1 MTLKILKKIKRC
13 IMEENNKKKAKK
25 KKSGL
30 MSTIMLVAVFLIGL
44 CTMLYPTVSDFWNE
58 KRQSKAIMNYD
69 DLIVDLTPEDFSEHF
84 RKADEYN
91 RKLKLISFPFLGY
104 SELDE
109 EYHSTLDVNGDGMM
123 GYITIEKIKIQ
134 LPIYHG
140 TSDKVLN
147 SAVGH
152 MEGSNLPVGGES
164 THSVLSAHRG
174 LPSAKLFTNLDKLVV
189 GDIFTITILDK
200 TLTYQVDQV
209 LVVLPTEMNDLNIV
223 NGEDYCTLVTCSPY
237 GINTHRMLVRG
248 TRIENIEK
256 AKKVNVVTEAYL
268 IDPLI
273 VTPVVAIPI
282 FSGFLVFLMIESAKE
297 KKKNQSKSNNGED
310 NQ

>member
-1 MTLKILKKIKRC
+1 
-13 IMEENNKKKAKK
+13 MEENNKKKAKK
-25 KKSGL
+25 KKSSRT
-30 MSTIMLVAVFLIGL
+30 STIILVAVFLLGL
-44 CTMLYPTVSDFWNE
+44 CILLYPTVSDFWNE

-69 DLIVDLTPEDFSEHF
+69 DLIVELTHDDFSEHF
-84 RKADEYN
+84 RRADEYN
-91 RKLKLISFPFLGY
+91 RKLKLIPFPFLGY
-104 SELDE
+104 SELNE
-109 EYHSTLDVNGDGMM
+109 EYKSTLDVNKDGMM

-152 MEGSNLPVGGES
+152 MEGSNLPIGGES

-174 LPSAKLFTNLDKLVV
+174 LPSAKLFTNLDELEV
-189 GDIFTITILDK
+189 GDIFTITILDR

-209 LVVLPTEMNDLNIV
+209 RIVLPTEINDLNVV

-248 TRIENIEK
+248 TRIENLEEP
-256 AKKVNVVTEAYL
+256 KKVTIVTEAYL

-282 FSGFLVFLMIESAKE
+282 FSGFLIFLMIESAKE
-297 KKKNQSKSNNGED
+297 KKKNKSKFNYD
-310 NQ
+310 DKQ

>member
-1 MTLKILKKIKRC
+1 
-13 IMEENNKKKAKK
+13 MEENNKKKAKK

-297 KKKNQSKSNNGED
+297 KKKNQSKNNNGED

>member
-1 MTLKILKKIKRC
+1 
-13 IMEENNKKKAKK
+13 MEENNKKKEKK
-25 KKSGL
+25 KKRGL
-30 MSTIMLVAVFLIGL
+30 TSTIMLVAVFLVGL
-44 CTMLYPTVSDFWNE
+44 CILLYPTVSDFWNE

-69 DLIVDLTPEDFSEHF
+69 DLIVDLTPEDFSEYF

-104 SELDE
+104 SELNED
-109 EYHSTLDVNGDGMM
+109 YYSTLDVNGDGMM

-152 MEGSNLPVGGES
+152 MEGSNLPIGGDS

-174 LPSAKLFTNLDKLVV
+174 LPSAKLFTNLDKLVI
-189 GDIFTITILDK
+189 GDTFTITILDR

-209 LVVLPTEMNDLNIV
+209 LIVLPTEINDLNV
-223 NGEDYCTLVTCSPY
+223 VKGEDYCTLVTCSPY
-237 GINTHRMLVRG
+237 GINTHRLLVRG

-282 FSGFLVFLMIESAKE
+282 FSGLLVFLMIESAKE
-297 KKKNQSKSNNGED
+297 KKKNKLKNNNNKD
-310 NQ
+310 SQ

>member
-1 MTLKILKKIKRC
+1 
-13 IMEENNKKKAKK
+13 MEENNKKKVKK
-25 KKSGL
+25 KKSDL
-30 MSTIMLVAVFLIGL
+30 TSTILLVAIFLIGL
-44 CTMLYPTVSDFWNE
+44 CVLLYPTVSDYLNE
-58 KRQSKAIMNYD
+58 KRQSRAIMNYD
-69 DLIVDLTPEDFSEHF
+69 DLIVDLTPDDFSNYFTH
-84 RKADEYN
+84 ADEYN

-104 SELDE
+104 SELNE
-109 EYHSTLDVNGDGMM
+109 EYNSTLDVNGDGMM

-140 TSDKVLN
+140 TNDRVLN

-174 LPSAKLFTNLDKLVV
+174 LPSAKLFTNLDKLVI
-189 GDIFTITILDK
+189 GDTFTITILDRV
-200 TLTYQVDQV
+200 LTYQVDQV
-209 LVVLPTEMNDLNIV
+209 LVVLPNNINDLNVV
-223 NGEDYCTLVTCSPY
+223 NGKDYCTLVTCSPY

-248 TRIENIEK
+248 KRIENIEK
-256 AKKVNVVTEAYL
+256 PKKVNIVTEAYL
-268 IDPLI
+268 INPLI

-297 KKKNQSKSNNGED
+297 KKKNKAKYNYD
-310 NQ
+310 DKR